1 MRDQPLEGD
10 VDVVLLLAGDG
21 VAADLPI
28 LDGVQVHLLDQA
40 VLVQSVGKISLV
52 AQHQDWDSDQLR
64 LFQEIVKLVSR
75 SFDFVLKERELV
87 PVLCSKDQRV
97 VEIVCNRRSR
107 LLSGS
112 MGKLDCLYSRKK
124 LFR

>member
-75 SFDFVLKERELV
+75 CFDFVLKERELV
-87 PVLCSKDQRV
+87 SGLCSKEQ
-97 VEIVCNRRSR
+97 
-107 LLSGS
+107 
-112 MGKLDCLYSRKK
+112 
-124 LFR
+124 

>member
-28 LDGVQVHLLDQA
+28 LDGVQVHLLDQP

-87 PVLCSKDQRV
+87 SRLCSKDQ
-97 VEIVCNRRSR
+97 
-107 LLSGS
+107 
-112 MGKLDCLYSRKK
+112 
-124 LFR
+124 